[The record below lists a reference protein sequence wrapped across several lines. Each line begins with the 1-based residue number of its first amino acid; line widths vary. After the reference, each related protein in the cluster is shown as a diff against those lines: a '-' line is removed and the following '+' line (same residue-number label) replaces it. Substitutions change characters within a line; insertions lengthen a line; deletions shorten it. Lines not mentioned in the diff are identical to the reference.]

1 MRFLLSYID
10 PTHGEQSSVMT
21 EKDFREWLGNLP
33 NYTGPA
39 KFTVTV
45 IK

>member
-10 PTHGEQSSVMT
+10 PTHGEQSSVYT
-21 EKDFREWLGNLP
+21 EKDFREWLDNLP

-39 KFTVTV
+39 QFTV
-45 IK
+45 KLLK